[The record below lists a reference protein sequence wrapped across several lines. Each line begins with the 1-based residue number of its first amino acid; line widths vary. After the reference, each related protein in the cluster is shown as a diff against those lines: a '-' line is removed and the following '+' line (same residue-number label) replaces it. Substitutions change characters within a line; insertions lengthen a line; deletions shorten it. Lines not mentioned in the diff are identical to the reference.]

1 MKACSQHGQCVFHS
15 TSEAGRDAVQSLARQ
30 APRCQAS
37 GDRPLPIGVPSAAP
51 GFSAE
56 TQNSALWFLQLKAHL
71 SPLQSKARKASAD
84 SGFNC
89 IQVRHDSTGCVTAIG
104 ARLTLS
110 ILGPY
115 LEMGGSRRDPHCGCS
130 PMLALGGYH
139 WWLS

>member
-1 MKACSQHGQCVFHS
+1 MDSVFSIPPQRLGERCCSEPGQTGSKGVP
-15 TSEAGRDAVQSLARQ
+15 GLWG
-30 APRCQAS
+30 QAS
-37 GDRPLPIGVPSAAP
+37 TNRGVPSAAP

-89 IQVRHDSTGCVTAIG
+89 IQVRHDSTGCVMAIG
-104 ARLTLS
+104 TRLTLS

-115 LEMGGSRRDPHCGCS
+115 LEMGGSRRDPHCGYS
-130 PMLALGGYH
+130 LMLALGGYH